1 MSVFKMT
8 LWMTLLIVLAI
19 SSNAQIYRWEDE
31 QGNVRFGDKP
41 PADDAKA
48 ELIETKPNQPFS
60 QTDLSVPVLTKTT
73 RVVAD
78 RVDGVENFTVY
89 RDNPPFVNGTGSWF
103 HYEFVAFDDTVWL
116 NADDHLI
123 EVNTVEQTA
132 RTHKFSNGADRLST
146 RSTRF
151 LADRIALLNSS
162 DYSLSVFDMSSGDY
176 ESHELANAPR
186 RFLIPIFGKADRP
199 FYAYYHEGAVHRF
212 ELRVESQKLRLITAA
227 HPLKRSPSQI
237 ANSGDSTLYMF
248 AKRKRSARNKCLL
261 EFYDSDHA
269 NPQSFS
275 NKEIGIPVNWGCYI
289 LAADEKEV
297 WLQATFSGTY
307 ALYGSPRARTL
318 VFSVKDRS
326 WREFEATADGRPFG
340 FAGFK
345 TLTDDYAF
353 FTGCRVLHRFDRESK
368 LVSSLDLSPFID
380 NPRYCWNPNNSIE
393 ISEDNIY
400 LLRRHE
406 ERYRVHPRIFK
417 VPMDSF
423 EKASSG

>member
-1 MSVFKMT
+1 MLKIT
-8 LWMTLLIVLAI
+8 LWMTLLLVLAS

-41 PADDAKA
+41 PREGVEA
-48 ELIETKPNQPFS
+48 ELIETAPKQPISHTDFS
-60 QTDLSVPVLTKTT
+60 APVLTKTT
-73 RVVAD
+73 TVVAD
-78 RVDGVENFTVY
+78 RVGGVENFTI
-89 RDNPPFVNGTGSWF
+89 RLDNPPFIRGTGQSIYDF
-103 HYEFVAFDDTVWL
+103 IARGDSVWMIS
-116 NADDHLI
+116 DGGRLI
-123 EVNTVEQTA
+123 EVDTVEQTA
-132 RTHKFSNGADRLST
+132 RTHRFSNGADQLST

-151 LADRIALLNSS
+151 LDDRIVLLNSS
-162 DYSLSVFDMSSGDY
+162 DDSLDVFDLDSGDY
-176 ESHELANAPR
+176 ESHDIETEPR
-186 RFLIPIFGKADRP
+186 RHLLSVFGQADRP